1 MSLFAISSVVKRNN
15 VELNLLVLWIC
26 NVNQSL
32 NSLLVNYMNCVLIYP
47 SESRSL
53 IMKAFQ
59 LAAHEAVW
67 NLANDC
73 FLLVNFSDDKVCVW
87 VVNIDVL
94 GEVWRE
100 DEWILSNI
108 HYVYGDIAESVSW
121 FPNDSAIFTLFSWID
136 ELSLV
141 SKSQI

>member
-15 VELNLLVLWIC
+15 VELNLPVIFIG

-32 NSLLVNYMNCVLIYP
+32 NSLLVDNMNCVFIYP

-53 IMKAFQ
+53 ITKAFH

-73 FLLVNFSDDKVCVW
+73 FLLVNFSDDKVCV
-87 VVNIDVL
+87 
-94 GEVWRE
+94 
-100 DEWILSNI
+100 
-108 HYVYGDIAESVSW
+108 
-121 FPNDSAIFTLFSWID
+121 
-136 ELSLV
+136 
-141 SKSQI
+141 